1 MVSLAGNESGQQKT
15 EQPTPRR
22 LQEARRKGQVAKSQD
37 LTGAITLLVLLL
49 ILIVNRD
56 WFIISLERVFITY
69 LHSFAAHDITAQTVP
84 YFVAQSLLM
93 LFQILAPVTL
103 VALLVVIIINLAQV
117 GFLFAPTVLVPKM
130 ERLSV
135 TGGFKRIFS
144 TRGLVEFLKAFFII
158 FVIGALCFWIIHTRI
173 PDLLILSMTT
183 PGRGL
188 YVVSDLM
195 LVVLAAAAGVY
206 LFLALLDLLYQR
218 HAHHKQMMMTK
229 QEVKDEYRQT
239 EGDPHL
245 KAWLR
250 RRQREI
256 SLNNIREE
264 VPRATVVVTNP
275 THVAVALRYVE
286 GEMEAPKVTAK
297 GAEYLAKVI
306 RELAEQ
312 HNVPIVENREVA
324 RFLHQRVDV
333 GQDVPVG
340 LYQAVAEMIA
350 MVYRVK
356 KQRNAG

>member
-1 MVSLAGNESGQQKT
+1 MAGKESGQQKT

-22 LQEARRKGQVAKSQD
+22 LQEARKKGQVAKSQD
-37 LTGAITLLVLLL
+37 LTGAISLLVVLL
-49 ILIVNRD
+49 ILVVTRD
-56 WFIISLERVFITY
+56 WFILSLERIFTTY
-69 LHSFAAHDITAQTVP
+69 LHSFAVYEVTAQTVP
-84 YFVAQSLLM
+84 YLVLQSLLM
-93 LFQILAPVTL
+93 LFQILAPVSL
-103 VALLVVIIINLAQV
+103 AVLLVVILVNLTQV

-144 TRGLVEFLKAFFII
+144 TSGLVEFLKAFVKI
-158 FVIGALCFWIIHTRI
+158 FMVGALCFWIIHSRI
-173 PDLLILSMTT
+173 PELLVLSMTT

-188 YVVSDLM
+188 YIVSDLM

-206 LFLALLDLLYQR
+206 LFLALLDLVYQR

-256 SLNNIREE
+256 ALNRIREE

-275 THVAVALRYVE
+275 THVAVALQYVE

-306 RELAEQ
+306 RDLAAE

-324 RFLHQRVDV
+324 RFLYQRVEV
-333 GQDVPVG
+333 GQSVPVG
-340 LYQAVAEMIA
+340 LYQAIAEIVA
-350 MVYRVK
+350 MVYRVR
-356 KQRNAG
+356 KQRSAV

>member
-1 MVSLAGNESGQQKT
+1 MAGNESGQQKT

-22 LQEARRKGQVAKSQD
+22 LQEARKKGQVAKSQD
-37 LTGAITLLVLLL
+37 LTGAISLLVVLL
-49 ILIVNRD
+49 ILVVNRD
-56 WFIISLERVFITY
+56 WFILSLERIFTTY
-69 LHSFAAHDITAQTVP
+69 LHSFAAYEVTAQTVP
-84 YFVAQSLLM
+84 YFVLQSLLM
-93 LFQILAPVTL
+93 LFQILAPISL
-103 VALLVVIIINLAQV
+103 VVLLVVILVNLAQV

-144 TRGLVEFLKAFFII
+144 TRGLVEFLKAFVKI
-158 FVIGALCFWIIHTRI
+158 FVVGALCFWIIHSRI
-173 PDLLILSMTT
+173 PELLILSMTT

-188 YVVSDLM
+188 YIVSDLM

-206 LFLALLDLLYQR
+206 LFLALLDLVYQR

-256 SLNNIREE
+256 SLNRIREE

-275 THVAVALRYVE
+275 THVAVALQYVE

-306 RELAEQ
+306 RDLAAE

-324 RFLHQRVDV
+324 RFLYQRVEV
-333 GQDVPVG
+333 GQSVPVG
-340 LYQAVAEMIA
+340 LYQAIAEIVA
-350 MVYRVK
+350 MVYRVR
-356 KQRNAG
+356 KQRSAV